1 MKLGVIGD
9 PIAHSQSP
17 ALHREFLKQA
27 AIEGSYDAILVHA
40 GDVPMAIRLVRQ
52 IAYLGLNVTTPL
64 KEEAYAACTELDER
78 ARVAGAVNTL
88 TFLGDRVI
96 GTTTDGIGAGDALP
110 TMLPRLDRASIAVLG
125 AGPTARA
132 IMDEAKRRGARVALW
147 NRTESR
153 AAALRAK
160 FAIDAVEFEQTYDAV
175 FSTLPPDAELSDELI
190 HMLTRSSLV
199 IDANYGRR
207 ATLAKA
213 IRRADVVDGIDMLIA
228 QARASFAIWQ
238 RAAETAAVAA
248 DP

>member
-17 ALHREFLKQA
+17 ALHREFLTQA
-27 AIEGSYDAILVHA
+27 GIEGSYDAILVEA
-40 GDVPMAIRLVRQ
+40 GNVPMAIRLVRE
-52 IAYLGLNVTTPL
+52 IGYLGLNVTTPL
-64 KEEAYAACTELDER
+64 KEEAYAVCTELDDR
-78 ARVAGAVNTL
+78 ARAAEAVNTL
-88 TFLGDRVI
+88 TFLRDRVI
-96 GTTTDGIGAGDALP
+96 GRTTDGIGACDAIAKVVP
-110 TMLPRLDRASIAVLG
+110 HLDRASIAVLG

-132 IMDEAKRRGARVALW
+132 IIDEAKRRGAKVALW

-153 AAALRAK
+153 AVALRAK
-160 FAIDAVEFEQTYDAV
+160 FAVDAVDFEQTYDAV
-175 FSTLPPDAELSDELI
+175 FSTLPPDAELCDELI

-199 IDANYGRR
+199 IDANYGNR

-238 RAAETAAVAA
+238 RAAETAATAA

>member
-27 AIEGSYDAILVHA
+27 GIEGSYDAILVHA
-40 GDVPMAIRLVRQ
+40 GNVPMAIRLVRR

-78 ARVAGAVNTL
+78 ARAAEAVNTL
-88 TFLGDRVI
+88 TFLGERII
-96 GTTTDGIGAGDALP
+96 GTTTDGIGACDALAKVVAN
-110 TMLPRLDRASIAVLG
+110 LSDASVAVLG

-132 IMDEAKRRGARVALW
+132 IIDEAKRRGMRVALW
-147 NRTESR
+147 NRTGTR

-160 FAIDAVEFEQTYDAV
+160 FSIDAVDFEQSYDAV

-190 HMLTRSSLV
+190 HMLTRSSVV
-199 IDANYGRR
+199 IDANYGSR
-207 ATLAKA
+207 ATLANA

-238 RAAETAAVAA
+238 RAAKIAATATG
-248 DP
+248 P